1 LRILGND
8 PSLDKRLF
16 LGIVFK
22 ITRTIPKKSL
32 IPPINPGILPR
43 TSARNQ
49 RKLLAE
55 TASKLNR
62 LQSLFAVPSA
72 VEPKSP

>member
-1 LRILGND
+1 MRILGND

-43 TSARNQ
+43 ASARNQ